1 MNAKE
6 LKLVKGTGLIGTTL
20 DIASTHCLYQLL
32 SLTACFTC
40 CQQHNHTGLS
50 AFLWNFV
57 WHVPSSA
64 GKGKRRGKQEHHRSM
79 PADAVRVLTLC
90 TRTLVQILSSIVRMA
105 PPTAASLRSSSS
117 SSAQKSSS
125 SSHLS
130 VPLVS
135 PPSSPPTNAA
145 SPLSL
150 LDVVSNDR
158 LVVVVRCLSSL
169 FECVRI
175 GHSWKLQLFPPQK
188 GKPETVQEGKSTPSK
203 NNKTSRTATANSSTS
218 LLASLT
224 RGLVHALQPETF
236 APVMS
241 STTNSNKL
249 SHDQIRLLMN
259 DTRRCSLSLLT
270 LLLLTKQ
277 LEPQVLAAVVQQ
289 QCKSKTSSS
298 IFGLVSVAVWFVRGG
313 GYWMFIVCG
322 CLDVCWLVCWLV
334 YLTLIF
340 SFDFLLCTVVE

>member
-1 MNAKE
+1 MM
-6 LKLVKGTGLIGTTL
+6 TL
-20 DIASTHCLYQLL
+20 P
-32 SLTACFTC
+32 
-40 CQQHNHTGLS
+40 
-50 AFLWNFV
+50 
-57 WHVPSSA
+57 PSDDDVIPLHPS
-64 GKGKRRGKQEHHRSM
+64 
-79 PADAVRVLTLC
+79 PP
-90 TRTLVQILSSIVRMA
+90 
-105 PPTAASLRSSSS
+105 PPT
-117 SSAQKSSS
+117 
-125 SSHLS
+125 
-130 VPLVS
+130 PS

-188 GKPETVQEGKSTPSK
+188 GKPETAQQGKSTPSQ
-203 NNKTSRTATANSSTS
+203 NNKTARTATATSSSSLLTS
-218 LLASLT
+218 LA

-270 LLLLTKQ
+270 LLMLTKQ
-277 LEPQVLAAVVQQ
+277 LEPQVLAVVVQQ

-298 IFGLVSVAVWFVRGG
+298 IFGLVSVAVWIEGRGLFVGS
-313 GYWMFIVCG
+313 
-322 CLDVCWLVCWLV
+322 
-334 YLTLIF
+334 T
-340 SFDFLLCTVVE
+340 